1 LERNQLELGQREADL
16 KEAQRLLDDCDASL
30 TTAEQGLGAVKRSLA
45 ENARSAI
52 LADRLPEILL
62 TFEAREGLTADL
74 AELERQLVVSN
85 EVRTGAVEAETSASA
100 SVEGTET
107 DLGGMEVSIHNL
119 EIAIEASG
127 EANLRS
133 RERTIRAVQEQL
145 KQAVEFNRSALLAQ
159 EEEQKAEGRA
169 ESARQSVETATGD
182 QQRITAELA
191 ILEGEKRA
199 STHAELTISDSADQL
214 RSELEDESP
223 CPVCGSTE
231 HPYAHGGADAL
242 MRAAEEIRLQRELVE
257 KKIKAANKSLREL
270 AAAIGSSNTSFEQA
284 KVAAKNASDTA
295 AEKSDG
301 YRKLAPNIVQ
311 QLELLSIDAFVPL
324 EAGTDSEV
332 SLSELSVSVAQKLG
346 ETESAI
352 SAIDK
357 NELTLDELR
366 KEQKGVQSRLR
377 LACEQE
383 KQKRTQ
389 REAADENYRR
399 IDGQTQEKRFALSQQ
414 DATLLPHLAVLGLDL
429 ALLLSTPET
438 AKEKLMEAAHQIL
451 DWRGKLGNLTIQI
464 TELRPKKSGLLAE
477 RDAAQKQLEEGK
489 AEALARGA
497 THGQLKQQRSQLLG
511 GEQTQIHRQRFET
524 ARKKAQET
532 HRLAQLTADYALQ
545 ARNESLNRR
554 DLASAALCSI
564 EDRLKRTKGEFA
576 NGCQLIGLS
585 LDEAASLLETPP
597 IERETLR
604 SRLGE
609 IDRRLEQAAEAERLR
624 RDDLMALGKPA
635 EEVPIESEADNDLKQ
650 QQQAEN
656 KSIRLSTEQLGSIRQ
671 QLEIDDS
678 KQATATELL
687 GQIQGQKEKLD
698 AWAEVNQAVGSRSGD
713 RFRIFAQ
720 SITLEHL
727 VQLANRHLEMLG
739 PRYRLAKGG
748 EGNLALH
755 IVDCDMEQE
764 RRSTRSLSGGERFL
778 VSLALALALSG
789 MNGRQSFVDTLFI
802 DEGFGA
808 LDHDTLDIAIDALE
822 VIQSLGR
829 KIGIVTHVAGM
840 KERLPVQVRIEKLG
854 AGRSRVRLWPESF
867 ATSIDPV
874 S

>member
-1 LERNQLELGQREADL
+1 
-16 KEAQRLLDDCDASL
+16 
-30 TTAEQGLGAVKRSLA
+30 
-45 ENARSAI
+45 
-52 LADRLPEILL
+52 
-62 TFEAREGLTADL
+62 
-74 AELERQLVVSN
+74 
-85 EVRTGAVEAETSASA
+85 
-100 SVEGTET
+100 
-107 DLGGMEVSIHNL
+107 
-119 EIAIEASG
+119 
-127 EANLRS
+127 
-133 RERTIRAVQEQL
+133 
-145 KQAVEFNRSALLAQ
+145 
-159 EEEQKAEGRA
+159 
-169 ESARQSVETATGD
+169 
-182 QQRITAELA
+182 
-191 ILEGEKRA
+191 
-199 STHAELTISDSADQL
+199 
-214 RSELEDESP
+214 
-223 CPVCGSTE
+223 
-231 HPYAHGGADAL
+231 
-242 MRAAEEIRLQRELVE
+242 
-257 KKIKAANKSLREL
+257 
-270 AAAIGSSNTSFEQA
+270 
-284 KVAAKNASDTA
+284 
-295 AEKSDG
+295 
-301 YRKLAPNIVQ
+301 
-311 QLELLSIDAFVPL
+311 
-324 EAGTDSEV
+324 
-332 SLSELSVSVAQKLG
+332 
-346 ETESAI
+346 
-352 SAIDK
+352 
-357 NELTLDELR
+357 
-366 KEQKGVQSRLR
+366 
-377 LACEQE
+377 
-383 KQKRTQ
+383 
-389 REAADENYRR
+389 
-399 IDGQTQEKRFALSQQ
+399 
-414 DATLLPHLAVLGLDL
+414 
-429 ALLLSTPET
+429 
-438 AKEKLMEAAHQIL
+438 
-451 DWRGKLGNLTIQI
+451 
-464 TELRPKKSGLLAE
+464 
-477 RDAAQKQLEEGK
+477 
-489 AEALARGA
+489 
-497 THGQLKQQRSQLLG
+497 
-511 GEQTQIHRQRFET
+511 
-524 ARKKAQET
+524 
-532 HRLAQLTADYALQ
+532 
-545 ARNESLNRR
+545 
-554 DLASAALCSI
+554 
-564 EDRLKRTKGEFA
+564 
-576 NGCQLIGLS
+576 
-585 LDEAASLLETPP
+585 
-597 IERETLR
+597 
-604 SRLGE
+604 LGE